1 MSSLIVYLPAS
12 APATAAEYDYVL
24 THDGQTMARHGRCSA
39 DLLPREG
46 EVVAVLGT
54 PVLSWH
60 SVRLPKGALSARGAR
75 NTARLRAALDALL
88 EDAVLDEPAQLH
100 LALAPQPQADG
111 HWLVAVCAKAPLQR
125 HLQVLDQAG
134 RSVARIVPELEPGA
148 PQWQALEM
156 EGIARLAVVTDNA
169 VTAIP
174 LDVAGSRWAALATPP
189 QQDEPAVWAEPGC
202 AALAEQVCQRSAEL
216 QQREQRWLRAAR
228 TSWDLAQFD
237 LISSTQA
244 RQLKRLNQIWQT
256 LAHAPQ
262 WRAVRWGAVALLL
275 VQVAGLNAWAWHE
288 RDTLR
293 ALRLGLQ
300 QTLTQTF
307 PGVRTV
313 IDAPAQMERELE
325 LLRRASGGT
334 QSGDLEAMLGTVA
347 SALPAGRTVTAL
359 DYSGSTLRLKG
370 LRLSPDE
377 LRHLQ
382 DSLRAQPLSA
392 NTDGETLVLE
402 AKR

>member
-1 MSSLIVYLPAS
+1 MSSLIVFLPAS
-12 APATAAEYDYVL
+12 ASGTAAEYDYVL

-46 EVVAVLGT
+46 EVVAVLG
-54 PVLSWH
+54 PQVLSWH

-75 NTARLRAALDALL
+75 NTSRLRAALDALL

-111 HWLVAVCAKAPLQR
+111 HWLVAACAKAPLQR

-148 PQWQALEM
+148 PQWQALDM
-156 EGIARLAVVTDNA
+156 EGSARLAVVTDNA
-169 VTAIP
+169 VTALP
-174 LDVAGSRWAALATPP
+174 LDAAGSRWAALAAPSAQGGP
-189 QQDEPAVWAEPGC
+189 VLWAEPGC
-202 AALAEQVCQRSAEL
+202 AALAEQVCQRSAQL
-216 QQREQRWLRAAR
+216 QQREQRWLLAAR
-228 TSWDLAQFD
+228 SAWDLAQFD
-237 LISSTQA
+237 LVSSTQA

-256 LAHAPQ
+256 LAYAPQ
-262 WRAVRWGAVALLL
+262 WRAVRWGAAALLL
-275 VQVAGLNAWAWHE
+275 VQVLGLNAWAWHE
-288 RDTLR
+288 RDALR
-293 ALRLGLQ
+293 SLRLGLQ

-313 IDAPAQMERELE
+313 IDAPAQMVRELE

-334 QSGDLEAMLGTVA
+334 QAGDLEAMLGAVA
-347 SALPAGRTVTAL
+347 SALPAGRTLTAL
-359 DYSGSTLRLKG
+359 DYSGSALRLKG

-382 DSLRAQPLSA
+382 ESLRTQPLSA